1 MGLASEMKSLSD
13 EMLNSFKN
21 RVKDNE
27 ELIVNVEKKLQSFQ
41 NEQKQTAKQIHANA
55 VELQKN
61 LDLGEKDRIGKYN
74 HLMSSIQKDIKSIEK
89 DVKSSKSST
98 NVLIKDFSKARKI
111 MSSDL
116 DKFFAEENKSRN
128 ENEQLRMADYEL
140 FIGKISAEVS
150 SIFNYTNEMLER
162 YATEHQ
168 DMSNELR
175 EELSK
180 NRNER
185 FEYTHELLKSIQ
197 ERMAEISNDNANAAR
212 KLRKDLNHSEAERL
226 KEYNDLFNRISKEV
240 TDLRNATSSLL
251 DNYSKDRSQ
260 GAEHWKQMQN
270 KIAAIRSGEQVQSL
284 KKVEK
289 SELKADVA
297 VPTVKVMPV
306 AEVKPQPGPAE
317 PIKANEEVNL
327 EDKILQYINNH
338 SQGVKVSDMEEPLHE
353 TRMKIGFAAK
363 CLLDS
368 GKVSKVENLYYPI
381 KKTF

>member
-55 VELQKN
+55 LELQKN

-74 HLMSSIQKDIKSIEK
+74 HLMSAIQKDINSIEK

-363 CLLDS
+363 CLLDA

>member
-74 HLMSSIQKDIKSIEK
+74 HLMSAIQKDIKSIEK

-306 AEVKPQPGPAE
+306 AEVKPQPVPAE

-363 CLLDS
+363 CLLDA

>member
-74 HLMSSIQKDIKSIEK
+74 HLMSAIQKDIKSIEK

-363 CLLDS
+363 CLLDA

>member
-41 NEQKQTAKQIHANA
+41 NEQKLTAKQIHANA
-55 VELQKN
+55 VELQNN
-61 LDLGEKDRIGKYN
+61 LALGEKERMGKYN

-140 FIGKISAEVS
+140 FIGKISDEVS

-212 KLRKDLNHSEAERL
+212 KLRKDLNHSDAERL

-240 TDLRNATSSLL
+240 TDLRNATSSLM

-270 KIAAIRSGEQVQSL
+270 KIAAIRSGGQVQSL

-297 VPTVKVMPV
+297 VPAVKVTPV
-306 AEVKPQPGPAE
+306 AEVKPQPVIAE
-317 PIKANEEVNL
+317 PTKANEEVNL

-363 CLLDS
+363 CLLDA